1 MVPEHPNSGELEL
14 FIMPRPCLGNAKK
27 NASCLPTILLVL
39 RGVGS
44 GQPTNNKHLEQQSG
58 FGAAACRHAV
68 TRTAGPQCG
77 STRCDRRHAHYCT
90 VLLRTLQ
97 YYATLHFN
105 LITVYTERYQILC
118 GIHRTLPD
126 TMQYCICICTCATN
140 GHPIRRKPIK

>member
-27 NASCLPTILLVL
+27 YASCLSTILFVL

-44 GQPTNNKHLEQQSG
+44 GQPTNNKHREQQSG

-77 STRCDRRHAHYCT
+77 STRCDRRHAHYYRT

-97 YYATLHFN
+97 YYMPHYTSN
-105 LITVYTERYQILC
+105 LLRYTPNVTRYSYTIS
-118 GIHRTLPD
+118 H
-126 TMQYCICICTCATN
+126 MHMCTCATN
-140 GHPIRRKPIK
+140 GQPIRRKPIK

>member
-58 FGAAACRHAV
+58 FGAAACRHAGEIV
-68 TRTAGPQCG
+68 D
-77 STRCDRRHAHYCT
+77 STRASQHIWFNEESELILNP
-90 VLLRTLQ
+90 LLLEIQSKQDEFYFQR
-97 YYATLHFN
+97 
-105 LITVYTERYQILC
+105 E
-118 GIHRTLPD
+118 
-126 TMQYCICICTCATN
+126 
-140 GHPIRRKPIK
+140 HPPISFSLGVQSC